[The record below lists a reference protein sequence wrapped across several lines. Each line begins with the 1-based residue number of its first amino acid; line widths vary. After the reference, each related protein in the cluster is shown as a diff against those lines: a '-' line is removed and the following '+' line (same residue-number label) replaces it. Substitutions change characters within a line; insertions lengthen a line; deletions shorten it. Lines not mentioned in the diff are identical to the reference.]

1 MGAFD
6 VDFKDAHGLWGLLTL
21 IQQLKEAVQ
30 DTILA
35 AGSEAYHASLAF
47 YHNVQAAAKDDIPGA
62 RAIFENLKTRFPG
75 GKRQSGTT
83 ETETVTET
91 IKKQVTID

>member
-6 VDFKDAHGLWGLLTL
+6 VDFQDAHGLWSLLTA
-21 IQQLKEAVQ
+21 IKQLEEAVE

-35 AGSEAYHASLAF
+35 AGSEAYHAALSF

-62 RAIFENLKTRFPG
+62 KAIVEDLKTRFPG
-75 GKRQSGTT
+75 GKRQGGTT
-83 ETETVTET
+83 GTETLTET
-91 IKKQVTID
+91 IKKQVKTG